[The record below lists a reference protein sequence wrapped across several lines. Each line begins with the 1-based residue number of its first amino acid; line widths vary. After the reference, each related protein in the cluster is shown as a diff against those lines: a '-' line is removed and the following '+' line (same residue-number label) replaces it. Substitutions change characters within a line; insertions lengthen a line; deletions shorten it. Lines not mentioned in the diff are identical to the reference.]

1 MKTLP
6 PGLAAHLASGATT
19 LCWCWKLSRHDGVVL
34 GFTDHDRALTFAGT
48 DFEPSGGFTASE
60 IRAGSDLGVDAQDA
74 EGVLSSDRIT
84 EADIIDGRY
93 DGAEVEVWRVS
104 WRDTAERVLIR
115 RGVIGEIRR
124 GKTAF
129 TAEMRSLAHLLDQP
143 VGRSFQYAC
152 DRALGDARCRVDLA
166 SDGCAGA
173 GAVTDMLGD
182 RSFIASS
189 LSAFPAGWF
198 ANGLLTWISGANT
211 GRVAEVLIHTRD
223 VVVTLTLLEAPVG
236 GVAARDGFTLVAGCD
251 KTAATCAAK
260 FANIAN
266 FRGFPHIPGQ
276 DAVLRY
282 AKPGAANSGAPL

>member
-1 MKTLP
+1 MKALP

-19 LCWCWKLSRHDGVVL
+19 LCWCWKLTRRDGVVL
-34 GFTDHDRALTFAGT
+34 GFTDHDIALRFSEV

-84 EADIIDGRY
+84 ETDITDGRY
-93 DGAEVEVWRVS
+93 DGTEVEVWRVN
-104 WRDTAERVLIR
+104 WRDTAERVLMR

-152 DRALGDARCRVDLA
+152 DRALGDGRCRVDLA
-166 SDGCAGA
+166 MPGYAGA
-173 GAVTDMLGD
+173 GAVIDTLGD
-182 RSFIASS
+182 RGFIASG
-189 LSAFPAGWF
+189 LGAFAGGWF
-198 ANGLLTWISGANT
+198 ANGLLTWTSGANT
-211 GRVAEVLIHTRD
+211 GRVAEVLLHAKD
-223 VVVTLTLLEAPVG
+223 VVVTLTLLEAPVRG
-236 GVAARDGFTLVAGCD
+236 IVAGDGFTLVAGCD
-251 KTAATCAAK
+251 KTAATCATK
-260 FANIAN
+260 FANITN

-276 DAVLRY
+276 DTVLRT
-282 AKPGAANSGAPL
+282 AKPGAVNSGEPL